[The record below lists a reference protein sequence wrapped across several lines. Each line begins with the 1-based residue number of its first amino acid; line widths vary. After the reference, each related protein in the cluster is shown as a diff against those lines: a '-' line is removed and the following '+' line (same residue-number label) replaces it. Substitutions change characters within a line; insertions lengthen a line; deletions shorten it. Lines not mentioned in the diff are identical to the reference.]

1 MHIELEDPDKLARG
15 WNTYL
20 LPLHGIGERE
30 LSVVFRS
37 AVHHFE
43 GGHSANLFF
52 MGQLDIPGIW
62 AGLGDV
68 ACVSSYVVVIQFEC
82 RMLKANFE
90 RYISNWLKK
99 QYIPEQVIDKVAR
112 RSRVFTTHLCE
123 AMGIRYESPVEID
136 AGVRNDFERL
146 RQLARPE
153 NEQES
158 QELLQLLGKCTDWME
173 DNDLPDE
180 VFDLPAE
187 KLIDAVTHYSTSRG
201 TSAPRLTDAL
211 MVVDRNLV
219 QICDTRPTSMPV
231 DKLIEVVASASPV
244 DELEVGGNIVQ
255 SDNHTAGPPTI
266 YGPPASTDHPEDS
279 CDELERELVAANQ
292 AVVPTNSAEQFRLQ
306 RRVHEPVGYMLYKT
320 SVGLPVLTA
329 HRPMHKLSTDD
340 VAEILVT
347 RFRQKHGETE
357 PGSFK
362 DAMLQITGCLQD
374 AIREGRVAQ
383 KDRLSVILP
392 PLTAAYKK
400 LFNRKA
406 ASLNDEVKGEI
417 SRVLLR
423 SRCKNCDQ
431 SFVPSDTS
439 LYGSD
444 AAGVEVV
451 VGQRSYNS
459 REFCGERCEQR
470 WHCFRCQCGRPLQ
483 KGRLGWLTPRCS
495 MCGVGRPVYGRV
507 EMDNILSGL
516 DRHHHVRQ
524 FYPRF

>member
-1 MHIELEDPDKLARG
+1 
-15 WNTYL
+15 
-20 LPLHGIGERE
+20 
-30 LSVVFRS
+30 
-37 AVHHFE
+37 
-43 GGHSANLFF
+43 
-52 MGQLDIPGIW
+52 
-62 AGLGDV
+62 
-68 ACVSSYVVVIQFEC
+68 
-82 RMLKANFE
+82 
-90 RYISNWLKK
+90 
-99 QYIPEQVIDKVAR
+99 
-112 RSRVFTTHLCE
+112 
-123 AMGIRYESPVEID
+123 
-136 AGVRNDFERL
+136 
-146 RQLARPE
+146 
-153 NEQES
+153 
-158 QELLQLLGKCTDWME
+158 
-173 DNDLPDE
+173 
-180 VFDLPAE
+180 
-187 KLIDAVTHYSTSRG
+187 
-201 TSAPRLTDAL
+201 LTDAL

-219 QICDTRPTSMPV
+219 QICDAHPRSMPA
-231 DKLIEVVASASPV
+231 DKLIEVVASASTPV
-244 DELEVGGNIVQ
+244 DDLAVGGDTVQ
-255 SDNHTAGPPTI
+255 SDNHTAGQPTI
-266 YGPPASTDHPEDS
+266 YGPPASTDDPEDS

-306 RRVHEPVGYMLYKT
+306 RRVHEPAGYMLYKT
-320 SVGLPVLTA
+320 SVGLPVLTV
-329 HRPMHKLSTDD
+329 HRPMQKMSPDD
-340 VAEILVT
+340 LAEILVT

-362 DAMLQITGCLQD
+362 NAMLQLTGCLQD
-374 AIREGRVAQ
+374 ATREGRVAQ
-383 KDRLSVILP
+383 KDRLSTILP

-417 SRVLLR
+417 SRILLR

-507 EMDNILSGL
+507 EMDNIFSGL
-516 DRHHHVRQ
+516 DRHHHMRQ